1 MTAILTATFPPPT
14 VKIKVGG
21 LLGADP
27 PMYALAMRSA
37 TGGEE
42 GAGEEESRRRPQR
55 KAIQQPKAAG

>member
-1 MTAILTATFPPPT
+1 ME
-14 VKIKVGG
+14 
-21 LLGADP
+21 ADP